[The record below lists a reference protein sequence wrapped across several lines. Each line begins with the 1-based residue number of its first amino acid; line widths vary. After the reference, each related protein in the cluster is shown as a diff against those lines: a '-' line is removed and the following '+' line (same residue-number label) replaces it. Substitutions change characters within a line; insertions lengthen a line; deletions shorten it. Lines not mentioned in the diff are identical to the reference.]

1 MNCQN
6 ESVPH
11 TECRQ
16 FMIYKWYEIDPH
28 SRTAQR
34 PRNRIMQKSSLIVPG
49 SVEHLRLQRFQEWAY
64 ENVPQFIPRHTHAQ
78 DWCSQY
84 VSKGNPRLSLAAKA
98 FYLGLNAKCVTD
110 LEGDYDDS
118 TTLGRILSID
128 TKPYHFTVNV
138 FGVERAFLIDS
149 VLKILYPGVACQ
161 MADSSDPE
169 SMQRALD
176 LALSK
181 IVLKHLAFIAEL
193 SSSHHQDT
201 SRILDQ
207 APANIKDLEA
217 FASKMVAQI
226 NRALPGVKYTVTLAN
241 GDFSI
246 TLERRMPEDYD
257 GVLSPSEIST
267 YRKDDTAELQRK
279 FDLILAS
286 AYDIPLSV
294 LGEEFITEVLGFTE
308 KRIPKILAAKR
319 ESFHEKTAF
328 AALLKDPRFQEYHK
342 LYPARKLERKWT
354 AYLGPTNS
362 GKTHDAIQALAKCRR
377 GIYLSPLR
385 LMALENQERIEQ
397 MGVPCSLVTGEEEII
412 REGAT
417 HFCCTVEEFGR
428 FRHEQWDVVI
438 VDEVQLLADSKRG
451 WAWVDA
457 LVSAYTPQL
466 MLTGPMLIEPSLRTL
481 AAICGDPLEVVRKQ
495 RLSPVEVARHPVAL
509 QNLEHGSL
517 VVAFSRRT
525 VLELK
530 GLLESTGKTVAVV
543 YGALS
548 PEVRREQ
555 ARRFRDGEADI
566 MVATD
571 AVGMGLNLPAK
582 TLCFYA
588 DEKYD
593 GIENRLLNVQE
604 VKQIGGRAG
613 RYGMAESGIITA
625 FDQKT
630 LKSIKKLFHEDDM
643 AVDLSQFQVRPSF
656 EHLQIIS
663 EELGEKSLL
672 QSWHIFIRNINFGDE
687 FIAVLPDELA
697 EWIELI
703 DDPAY
708 PLALR
713 WIFACTPVRG
723 GLEGLASQHALR
735 WLDDICEKRAI
746 HLPTIQVNSDLSS
759 MEAGLH
765 VIETYIHLA
774 RGLGEFFP
782 DQERAKEIRAELNE
796 AITKALSKKRAP
808 SKTDKRI
815 VEGGSKRCEK
825 CKTTLPLLSVGLRF
839 CQECW
844 NQKP

>member
-1 MNCQN
+1 
-6 ESVPH
+6 
-11 TECRQ
+11 
-16 FMIYKWYEIDPH
+16 
-28 SRTAQR
+28 
-34 PRNRIMQKSSLIVPG
+34 MQKSSMIIPG
-49 SVEHLRLQRFQEWAY
+49 SVEHVRLQRFLEWAY
-64 ENVPQFIPRHTHAQ
+64 ENAPQFIQRHTHSQ

-98 FYLGLNAKCVTD
+98 FYLGLDAKAVTD
-110 LEGDYDDS
+110 LDRDYDES

-128 TKPYHFTVNV
+128 TKPYHFTVDV
-138 FGVERAFLIDS
+138 FGTQKAFVIDS
-149 VLKILYPGVACQ
+149 VLKILYPEFACK
-161 MADSSDPE
+161 MADSRSPD
-169 SMQRALD
+169 SMQDALD
-176 LALSK
+176 QALAM
-181 IVLKHLAFIAEL
+181 IVFNHLAFISDLA
-193 SSSHHQDT
+193 SSNT
-201 SRILDQ
+201 GYATRIVDQ
-207 APANIKDLEA
+207 APSNIRELEA
-217 FASKMVAQI
+217 FASKMVTQI
-226 NRALPGVKYTVTLAN
+226 NRSLPGVNYSVTLSK
-241 GDFSI
+241 GDFSL
-246 TLERRMPEDYD
+246 TLDRCMPDDYD
-257 GVLSPSEIST
+257 SVLSANEIST
-267 YRKDDTAELQRK
+267 YSKDDTAELQRK
-279 FDLILAS
+279 FDLITTS

-294 LGEEFITEVLGFTE
+294 LGHAFVTELLGFTE
-308 KRIPKILAAKR
+308 KRIPKVLAAKR
-319 ESFHEKTAF
+319 ETFSEQTAF

-342 LYPARKLERKWT
+342 LYPARKIARQWT

-362 GKTHDAIQALAKCRR
+362 GKTHDAIQALANCRR

-438 VDEVQLLADSKRG
+438 VDEAQLLADPKRG

-481 AAICGDPLEVVRKQ
+481 SAICGDPLEVVRKQ
-495 RLSPVEVARHPVAL
+495 RLSPVEVAKHPVAL

-548 PEVRREQ
+548 PDVRREQ

-593 GIENRLLNVQE
+593 GVENRTLNVQE

-613 RYGMAESGIITA
+613 RYGMSESGVITA

-630 LKSIKKLFHEDDM
+630 LKSIKKLFHEEDM

-703 DDPAY
+703 DEPDY

-723 GLEGLASQHALR
+723 GLEGLASQHTLR
-735 WLDDICEKRAI
+735 WLDDICEKR
-746 HLPTIQVNSDLSS
+746 TIQLPEISIKSDLSS

-782 DQERAKEIRAELNE
+782 DQEKAKDTRKELNE
-796 AITKALSKKRAP
+796 AITRALSKKRAP
-808 SKTDKRI
+808 SKADKRI
-815 VEGGSKRCEK
+815 TQGGSTRCEK
-825 CKTTLPLLSVGLRF
+825 CKNPLPLLSMGHRF

-844 NQKP
+844 SIKH

>member
-1 MNCQN
+1 
-6 ESVPH
+6 
-11 TECRQ
+11 
-16 FMIYKWYEIDPH
+16 
-28 SRTAQR
+28 
-34 PRNRIMQKSSLIVPG
+34 MQKSSLIVPG
-49 SVEHLRLQRFQEWAY
+49 SVEHIRLQRFQGWAF
-64 ENVPQFIPRHTHAQ
+64 ENIPQFTPRHTHSQ

-84 VSKGNPRLSLAAKA
+84 VSKGNPRMSLAAKA
-98 FYLGLNAKCVTD
+98 FYLGLDARSVSELD
-110 LEGDYDDS
+110 QDYDEK

-128 TKPYHFTVNV
+128 TKPYYFDVDVYGFQKT
-138 FGVERAFLIDS
+138 FKIES
-149 VLKILYPGVACQ
+149 VLKILYPEIASE
-161 MADSSDPE
+161 MADSHDAS
-169 SMQRALD
+169 SMQTALD
-176 LALSK
+176 HALSK
-181 IVLKHLAFIAEL
+181 LVLRALEFIGDLMSHGHGDIRAIVESVPPGF
-193 SSSHHQDT
+193 
-201 SRILDQ
+201 R
-207 APANIKDLEA
+207 DLEE
-217 FASKMVAQI
+217 FASKMVTKV
-226 NRALPGVKYTVTLAN
+226 NRNLPGVKYQVTLSKD
-241 GDFSI
+241 DFRVV
-246 TLERRMPEDYD
+246 LERCVPDD
-257 GVLSPSEIST
+257 FGTILSPNEIET
-267 YRKDDTAELQRK
+267 YCKDDTAELHRK
-279 FDLILAS
+279 FALIYTC
-286 AYDIPLSV
+286 AYDVPLTV
-294 LGEEFITEVLGFTE
+294 LGVDFITELLSFTE
-308 KRIPKILAAKR
+308 KRIPKVLASKR
-319 ESFHEKTAF
+319 ESYHEKTAF

-342 LYPARKLERKWT
+342 LYPARNLKRQWT

-362 GKTHDAIQALAKCRR
+362 GKTHDAIQALANCRR

-481 AAICGDPLEVVRKQ
+481 AAICADPLEVVQKQ
-495 RLSPVEVARHPVAL
+495 RLSPVEVSRSPVAL

-530 GLLESTGKTVAVV
+530 GLIESTGKTVAVV

-593 GIENRLLNVQE
+593 GTENRLLNVQE

-613 RYGMAESGIITA
+613 RYGMAESGVITA

-630 LKSIKKLFHEDDM
+630 LKSIKKLFHEDDKP
-643 AVDLSQFQVRPSF
+643 VDLSQFQVRPSF

-663 EELGEKSLL
+663 EELGEQSLL
-672 QSWHIFIRNINFGDE
+672 QAWHIFIRNINFGEE
-687 FIAVLPDELA
+687 FVAVLPDELA

-703 DDPAY
+703 DEPAY

-746 HLPTIQVNSDLSS
+746 SLPTIQVNADLSS
-759 MEAGLH
+759 MEGGLH

-782 DQERAKEIRAELNE
+782 DLEMAKEIRTSLNE

-815 VEGGSKRCEK
+815 VEGGTKRCEK
-825 CKTTLPLLSVGLRF
+825 CKTTLPLLSTGLRF

-844 NQKP
+844 NSKH